1 MTREEKLIKSKLGLL
16 ELGEYPQNLKSRQ
29 VGAFGGFLCRL
40 HGINPYIHFVDVL
53 QRISITKAAD
63 VADLTPTRWK
73 ELFAH
78 QTLMSDLER
87 Q

>member
-1 MTREEKLIKSKLGLL
+1 MLLLIVTCKLH
-16 ELGEYPQNLKSRQ
+16 E
-29 VGAFGGFLCRL
+29 
-40 HGINPYIHFVDVL
+40 INPYTYFVDVL

-78 QTLMSDLER
+78 QLLKSDLEA